1 MSVESSEA
9 LERSVLEGKDRDA
22 LLRIAEVLGV
32 KASSRTKKAEIVDRI
47 LEQTGAASGSSGG
60 DEPAA
65 PAAKSSRGGRGA
77 KAAAPAAAEV
87 EPAVNGE
94 APEEE
99 PRAEWELALEPD
111 GSADSAAASH
121 RRIDRG
127 PAVHAAIATVRAT

>member
-47 LEQTGAASGSSGG
+47 LEQTGAASGSSSPRRSTGLARQAARRG
-60 DEPAA
+60 AARPPRPAA
-65 PAAKSSRGGRGA
+65 TEA
-77 KAAAPAAAEV
+77 

-94 APEEE
+94 RRTKS
-99 PRAEWELALEPD
+99 PRRS
-111 GSADSAAASH
+111 GSSRSTATGGDDSTAAAST
-121 RRIDRG
+121 G
-127 PAVHAAIATVRAT
+127 TSTEATPATA

>member
-60 DEPAA
+60 DEPTA
-65 PAAKSSRGGRGA
+65 PAAKSSRVVVGA
-77 KAAAPAAAEV
+77 
-87 EPAVNGE
+87 
-94 APEEE
+94 
-99 PRAEWELALEPD
+99 PRPLPPPQL
-111 GSADSAAASH
+111 
-121 RRIDRG
+121 RLNLR
-127 PAVHAAIATVRAT
+127 

>member
-65 PAAKSSRGGRGA
+65 PAAKSSPRRPGRQGRCPRHERG
-77 KAAAPAAAEV
+77 
-87 EPAVNGE
+87 
-94 APEEE
+94 
-99 PRAEWELALEPD
+99 
-111 GSADSAAASH
+111 
-121 RRIDRG
+121 
-127 PAVHAAIATVRAT
+127 

>member
-47 LEQTGAASGSSGG
+47 LEQTGAGPSASSSS
-60 DEPAA
+60 EPADA
-65 PAAKSSRGGRGA
+65 APPAAKPAGRGRGS
-77 KAAAPAAAEV
+77 KASPSPSTSVEA

-94 APEEE
+94 APVDE
-99 PRAEWELALEPD
+99 PRAAV
-111 GSADSAAASH
+111 GARA
-121 RRIDRG
+121 RG
-127 PAVHAAIATVRAT
+127 